1 MRPRGCSKILRE
13 VFARYFEIQVARET
27 LFVNEIQHITSL
39 KSECIFSF
47 TYTFQ
52 VIICLYASS
61 EFIIIWFHTTRF
73 SWVRLMQA
81 EFTPTDGTRTAGI
94 AGQGTRYDNISSIN
108 NAKCPVSP
116 QRLLPV
122 VTGRLAAKFHW
133 SSGRLSI
140 EANKALNCYIVS
152 CG

>member
-1 MRPRGCSKILRE
+1 MNAYFHLR
-13 VFARYFEIQVARET
+13 
-27 LFVNEIQHITSL
+27 
-39 KSECIFSF
+39 
-47 TYTFQ
+47 TFQ

-61 EFIIIWFHTTRF
+61 EFIILWFHTTRF

-81 EFTPTDGTRTAGI
+81 GFTPTDGTRTAGI
-94 AGQGTRYDNISSIN
+94 VGQGTRYDNISSIN

-133 SSGRLSI
+133 SSGRLLKPI
-140 EANKALNCYIVS
+140 KHLIVILS
-152 CG
+152 PVDMCEMYFSVNLVIA